1 MAGFRNI
8 LVHGYIRVDED
19 RVAQILRDHLGD
31 FEEFSSHILAY
42 LERGR
47 PGDVSEPK

>member
-19 RVAQILRDHLGD
+19 RVAQVLRDRLGD
-31 FEEFSSHILAY
+31 FEEFSSHVLAY
-42 LERGR
+42 LERGK
-47 PGDVSEPK
+47 PDDVSGPK